1 MEMHIRTN
9 QTMSLA
15 HTQMTD
21 ADARLSMK
29 KSAKKPLLKRIKPAA
44 AVTYVAIT
52 ALIISILSIGYR
64 SNQQDTAL
72 FGVSGV
78 QASETTSTSV
88 DQVSAAKIA
97 ASLAEATD
105 IGVQT
110 NVANLSTSLSI
121 QNELAQSNG
130 TSASKPQLAMGSVK
144 QKITQYQTKTGDSV
158 PSIAAAHGVSADT
171 VKWANSLTSDNVP
184 ANQQLQIP
192 AVDGVIYTVRAGD
205 TADGIAAKYKADK
218 NRLIT
223 YNDAE
228 VSGLQP
234 NQQIVIPGGALPENE
249 RPSARASSS
258 LSSSAN
264 VFVANFTPLYGG
276 AGYPFGWCTHYAAR
290 MSGAPSNWGNANTWD
305 TGARATPGW
314 TVSSV
319 PRAGAIAQTDAGG
332 YGHVAIVDAVEGNM
346 IRYSDMNGLR
356 GFGAV
361 GASDWVP
368 ASYFQ
373 NYIFRK

>member
-29 KSAKKPLLKRIKPAA
+29 KSAKKPFLKRIKPAA

-78 QASETTSTSV
+78 QAAETTNTSV
-88 DQVSAAKIA
+88 DQVSAAQIA

-105 IGVQT
+105 IGVQA
-110 NVANLSTSLSI
+110 NVANLSTSLSL

-130 TSASKPQLAMGSVK
+130 TSASKPQLAMSSVK
-144 QKITQYQTKTGDSV
+144 QKISQYQTKTGDSV
-158 PSIAAAHGVSADT
+158 QSVAAAHGISADT
-171 VKWANSLTSDNVP
+171 IKWANNLTNDSLP

-205 TADGIAAKYKADK
+205 TADSLAAKYRADK
-218 NRLIT
+218 ARLIS

-228 VSGLQP
+228 VTGLQP
-234 NQQIVIPGGALPENE
+234 NQQIVIPGGVMPENE
-249 RPSARASSS
+249 RPRAATTSRSSFGTT
-258 LSSSAN
+258 
-264 VFVANFTPLYGG
+264 VINFTPSYGG
-276 AGYPFGWCTHYAAR
+276 GGYPFGWCTYYAAAKA
-290 MSGAPSNWGNANTWD
+290 GAPGNWGNANTWD
-305 TGARATPGW
+305 TLARATPGW
-314 TVSSV
+314 TVGSL
-319 PRAGAIAQTDAGG
+319 PRVGAIAQTDAGWA
-332 YGHVAIVDAVEGNM
+332 GHVAVVDEVQGNM
-346 IRYSDMNGLR
+346 IKYSDMNGIR

-361 GASDWVP
+361 GQSDWVP